1 MPLAESYAPPDT
13 VRHNCRK
20 ASDVSRKIPR
30 KLTGVAI
37 ALAALLGA
45 VITAAPSASAH
56 GAMMIPGSR
65 TFFCYEDGLTS
76 TGQIVPQNPAC
87 QAAVAQSGTTPL
99 YNWFAVGNRSG
110 ATSGG
115 TVGFIPDGK
124 LCSGNSNYYDFSGFD
139 QVSANWPVTHLT
151 SGAPIT
157 INYNRWA
164 AHPGTFSLYITK
176 DGWDQ
181 TKPLTW
187 ADLMPTPFS
196 TATNPTNTGTVAT
209 LQSLYSWTATL
220 PVKTG
225 RHIIYSVWARSDSP
239 ETFYGCSDVVFDG
252 GNGQV
257 TGIGATAPPPVSTP
271 CTATFAVTNT
281 WPGGYQAQITV
292 TNPTTAP
299 MYKWTVGWVLDNGES
314 VVSAW
319 NGTLSQSG
327 SLATMKSADWNSQL
341 AAGGSTT
348 FGFVANETAAPT
360 TPSSI
365 SCTSP

>member
-1 MPLAESYAPPDT
+1 M
-13 VRHNCRK
+13 R
-20 ASDVSRKIPR
+20 RKIPR
-30 KLTGVAI
+30 KLAGVVL
-37 ALAALLGA
+37 ALAGLIAT
-45 VITAAPSASAH
+45 VTAAPTASAH

-139 QVSANWPVTHLT
+139 QVNANWPVTHLT
-151 SGAPIT
+151 AGAPIT
-157 INYNRWA
+157 IDYNRWA

-187 ADLMPTPFS
+187 ADLEPAPFS
-196 TATNPTNTGTVAT
+196 TITNPQNTGTVAT
-209 LQSLYSWTATL
+209 LQSYYYWNATL
-220 PVKTG
+220 PAGKTG

-252 GNGQV
+252 GTGQV
-257 TGIGATAPPPVSTP
+257 TGIGATAPPPPSVP
-271 CTATFAVTNT
+271 CQATYAVTNS
-281 WPGGYQAQITV
+281 WPGGFQGQITV
-292 TNPTTAP
+292 KNPSASP
-299 MYKWTVGWVLDNGES
+299 MNKWTVGWVLADGET
-314 VVSAW
+314 VTSAW
-319 NGTLSQSG
+319 NGTLTQSG
-327 SLATMKSADWNSQL
+327 SLATMKSADWNGQL
-341 AAGGSTT
+341 AAGASTN
-348 FGFVANETAAPT
+348 FGFVANQTTAPAAPE
-360 TPSSI
+360 SL